1 MIEDKNIL
9 LIAPDFFDYWKIIKN
24 HMEKYKNTV
33 DVILSMESENLGLR
47 LVERYGNKKIKNYCE
62 NKYYIK
68 RANSFNKNFD
78 YIFVIKGDTLNEI
91 VLQELKNNFP
101 KCQFIMYQWDP
112 IEQFPSVLNIIK
124 YFDRVFTFEKED
136 AEKYGWSY
144 RPLFFENVLCEE
156 KTQKDIDLVYICTMK
171 YNRIKLYKKIVEY
184 AEKNELKLFS
194 YIYVD
199 KLTYL
204 KRRWLQHDMLYS
216 KIDRDSVHF
225 KPLNQAEVNMIY
237 DRAKIIVDYTN
248 PQQNGLSIR
257 TIESIGHKCK
267 LITNNNN
274 IVNNNIL
281 EHENIYIYDENN
293 FEITDDFI
301 NSKYK
306 EVDKLVYDFYS
317 VDGWLSS
324 IFDNINSEWK
334 K

>member
-1 MIEDKNIL
+1 
-9 LIAPDFFDYWKIIKN
+9 
-24 HMEKYKNTV
+24 
-33 DVILSMESENLGLR
+33 
-47 LVERYGNKKIKNYCE
+47 
-62 NKYYIK
+62 
-68 RANSFNKNFD
+68 
-78 YIFVIKGDTLNEI
+78 
-91 VLQELKNNFP
+91 
-101 KCQFIMYQWDP
+101 
-112 IEQFPSVLNIIK
+112 
-124 YFDRVFTFEKED
+124 
-136 AEKYGWSY
+136 
-144 RPLFFENVLCEE
+144 
-156 KTQKDIDLVYICTMK
+156 
-171 YNRIKLYKKIVEY
+171 
-184 AEKNELKLFS
+184 
-194 YIYVD
+194 
-199 KLTYL
+199 
-204 KRRWLQHDMLYS
+204 MLYS

>member
-1 MIEDKNIL
+1 MYLKHNNHRT
-9 LIAPDFFDYWKIIKN
+9 IIN
-24 HMEKYKNTV
+24 
-33 DVILSMESENLGLR
+33 
-47 LVERYGNKKIKNYCE
+47 
-62 NKYYIK
+62 
-68 RANSFNKNFD
+68 FNK
-78 YIFVIKGDTLNEI
+78 
-91 VLQELKNNFP
+91 
-101 KCQFIMYQWDP
+101 
-112 IEQFPSVLNIIK
+112 
-124 YFDRVFTFEKED
+124 
-136 AEKYGWSY
+136 
-144 RPLFFENVLCEE
+144 
-156 KTQKDIDLVYICTMK
+156 
-171 YNRIKLYKKIVEY
+171 
-184 AEKNELKLFS
+184 
-194 YIYVD
+194 
-199 KLTYL
+199 
-204 KRRWLQHDMLYS
+204 
-216 KIDRDSVHF
+216 
-225 KPLNQAEVNMIY
+225 VNMIY